1 MWIATHNF
9 DTAVKTMAKILNI
22 KLKEYPNLWEIEGLD
37 LANRD
42 LITLVRSYLR
52 QDIEE
57 LIKRMN
63 HPFLP
68 NVILAL
74 SPQVE
79 LVKKGRMENLP
90 VSEIIHNKINPNDK
104 IVLSGT
110 RFKYRIQA
118 QLVVLARSDY
128 VIREISLLLLDALKS
143 IKEYPYCV
151 KLHNTNNTNNY
162 TLDGFARLRLEDI
175 YESQFVQEDSTGHRV
190 LASGIDFYV
199 VDEFF
204 LMKEDDSFNPNEIVK
219 KIELDLKTA
228 EPNKEKKLK
237 C

>member
-79 LVKKGRMENLP
+79 LVKKG
-90 VSEIIHNKINPNDK
+90 
-104 IVLSGT
+104 
-110 RFKYRIQA
+110 
-118 QLVVLARSDY
+118 
-128 VIREISLLLLDALKS
+128 
-143 IKEYPYCV
+143 
-151 KLHNTNNTNNY
+151 
-162 TLDGFARLRLEDI
+162 
-175 YESQFVQEDSTGHRV
+175 
-190 LASGIDFYV
+190 
-199 VDEFF
+199 
-204 LMKEDDSFNPNEIVK
+204 
-219 KIELDLKTA
+219 
-228 EPNKEKKLK
+228 
-237 C
+237 